1 MIELCRRFVGA
12 VNRVLSAVGY
22 ALLIAALVAFWIW
35 NGGIT
40 GDRLECLVK
49 GTEYMEARG
58 AVCP

>member
-1 MIELCRRFVGA
+1 VGA